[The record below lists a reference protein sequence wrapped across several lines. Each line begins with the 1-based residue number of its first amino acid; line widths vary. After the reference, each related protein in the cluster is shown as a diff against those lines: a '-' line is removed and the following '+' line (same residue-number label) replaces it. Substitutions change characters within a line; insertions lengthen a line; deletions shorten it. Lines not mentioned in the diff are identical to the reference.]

1 MQAIAMVFPFA
12 SRSMIAAITSPKI
25 ILPDE
30 SKGHRGSRQILTFLS
45 LSSTELRIKWPP
57 HATTAARG
65 FSSVQP
71 ELVDQLHHI
80 LRQRPPR
87 LGIQPGYGGFIT
99 SSLRRAGRDDVAQVS
114 IRVTDQAE

>member
-12 SRSMIAAITSPKI
+12 SRSMIAAITAPKV

-30 SKGHRGSRQILTFLS
+30 SKGHSGSRQIPTLPRR
-45 LSSTELRIKWPP
+45 LRIEWPP
-57 HATTAARG
+57 RSRTAARG
-65 FSSVQP
+65 FCSVQAK
-71 ELVDQLHHI
+71 LMDQLHHV

-87 LGIQPGYGGFIT
+87 LGVQPGYGGFIT
-99 SSLRRAGRDDVAQVS
+99 SSLHRAGRDDVAQVS